1 MEKLRELTE
10 LLKKSEHCVVFTGA
24 GVSTL
29 AGIKDFRGKNGIYNT
44 AGIDADKIFDIE
56 YFHMDPSY
64 YYKAAKNFIY
74 NLDMKEPA
82 IVHTE
87 LARLEKSGIVKA
99 VITQNID
106 LLHQKAGSE
115 KVIEVHGSP
124 AIHRCLKCSRKY
136 SFETVAE
143 TVQKDTV
150 PFCSCG
156 GKIKP
161 DITFF
166 GEALPP
172 KAVEAAI
179 REASKADLMIVLG
192 STLVV
197 YPAASFPGYS
207 VRNGGKLVIVN
218 DMDTPLDYLA
228 ALRFRDLETVFN
240 YIKENIK

>member
-1 MEKLRELTE
+1 MDRLGE
-10 LLKKSEHCVVFTGA
+10 LKKLLLESKHCTVFTGA

-44 AGIDADKIFDIE
+44 AGIDAEKIFDID
-56 YFHMDPSY
+56 YFHSDPSF
-64 YYKAAKNFIY
+64 YYKAAKDFIY

-87 LARLEKSGIVKA
+87 LARLEKMGIVKGI
-99 VITQNID
+99 ITQNID
-106 LLHQKAGSE
+106 LQHQKAGSR
-115 KVIEVHGSP
+115 KVTEVHGSP
-124 AIHRCLKCSRKY
+124 LVHHCLRCGKSY
-136 SFETVAE
+136 GFEEIARTVK
-143 TVQKDTV
+143 QDIV
-150 PFCSCG
+150 PACSCG

-166 GEALPP
+166 GESLPP
-172 KAVEAAI
+172 LAVQEAI
-179 REASKADLMIVLG
+179 RMASESDLMIILG

-218 DMDTPLDYLA
+218 DMETPMDHLA
-228 ALRFRDLETVFN
+228 TLKFDDLETVFD
-240 YIKENIK
+240 YIKENI